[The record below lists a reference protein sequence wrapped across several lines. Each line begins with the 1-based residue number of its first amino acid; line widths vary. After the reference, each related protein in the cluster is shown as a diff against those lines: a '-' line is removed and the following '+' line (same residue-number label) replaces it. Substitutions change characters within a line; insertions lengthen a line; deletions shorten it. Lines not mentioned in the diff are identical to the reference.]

1 MSAFVI
7 LHPYAHPIH
16 SVLMP
21 PASFTLTLCV
31 CVCVCVCVAPGAGL
45 TWQET
50 ALLSLSH
57 LSLLLWRNSLHKA
70 RHFSLLSLCAFTAG
84 LHSPSLAL
92 PFSSPSLSLSQHRC
106 QDCACLPT
114 LPVGVLQHPLL
125 PTATVEKQAQESE
138 MERKKER
145 KKERK
150 RASGEKRPLKL
161 ISTVRGWAIRSG
173 ES

>member
-7 LHPYAHPIH
+7 LHPHAHPIH
-16 SVLMP
+16 SVPKP
-21 PASFTLTLCV
+21 PASLTLTLSLCV

-50 ALLSLSH
+50 ALLSRSH

-84 LHSPSLAL
+84 LHSPSLTL
-92 PFSSPSLSLSQHRC
+92 PFSSPSLSRSLSQHRC
-106 QDCACLPT
+106 QGCACLPT

-138 MERKKER
+138 MERKKDRER
-145 KKERK
+145 EKKGHLSRSP
-150 RASGEKRPLKL
+150 A
-161 ISTVRGWAIRSG
+161 VRGWARRSR